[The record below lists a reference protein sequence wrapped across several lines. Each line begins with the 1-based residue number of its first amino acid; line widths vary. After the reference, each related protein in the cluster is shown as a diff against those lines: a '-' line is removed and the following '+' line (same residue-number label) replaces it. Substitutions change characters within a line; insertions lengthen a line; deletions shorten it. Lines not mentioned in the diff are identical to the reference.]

1 MNGLWRLFCRVRSAR
16 SIHLS
21 TLSKSEGYAFE
32 PINGGNCRGI
42 SHRRSGYTGPSG
54 LEMKVNDEDDGIV
67 RYKPAIT
74 EEYDLKAR
82 LIVDPSTGEEELV
95 EEDIDD
101 IHEEEE
107 SLETRA
113 GKKILKLS
121 RIRYRHIENKV
132 PSWFTSKQ
140 KEIAQNRT
148 LSQVRR
154 CLKSWMIKNDME
166 TMKSYLYKPFHFK
179 KETKQSLTSSKNN
192 RIRYVYGPDETIA
205 YSYYH
210 LPNRFVITTRLL
222 EELKSIYTKDQ
233 FTPKR
238 ILDFGCG
245 PGTVAAAVQNVWGEE
260 DEDDSEEEKKEE
272 ERTPDR
278 RQQWKENEI
287 KDSFSSRTASSMSRS
302 PPPLSSSPSPKKK
315 KRLMTTYVGLEVSQ
329 SMIDAAKIMT
339 KDIFPNSI
347 FYNKTS
353 DLLTRC
359 IEKNERFDLI
369 VASYTISE
377 LSNEEAKRVAVQLL
391 FELLEPNGYLILLE
405 NGNPM
410 GSHLIRTARQYLL
423 HMMNTI
429 TKDGEFEQYYDE
441 SYQVPEKIA
450 KKLAAKAEEAKE
462 KEKEKDK
469 EKEDDGEGLE
479 EKQKDSE
486 FFQQMKQYKE
496 KRHAITTGQERS
508 MILQAPKSYR
518 HTDFKAHIIAPC
530 THDGLCPMNKDSFC
544 SFSQRVT
551 SSTLRKDMEEK
562 YSYVILQKKSIKPK
576 TKKQIQEEGPEEDSW
591 VSYKNTD
598 LSFLP
603 ELNDAESLLNATPLD
618 IVNTF
623 TKLTEQ
629 RKTGEM
635 KKIVDT
641 IEKVSSIVLF
651 VSCEFFMFHAFL
663 LFDIPL
669 CFSLDG
675 LG

>member
-1 MNGLWRLFCRVRSAR
+1 MNGLSRLLRPVNFLRP
-16 SIHLS
+16 IHLS
-21 TLSKSEGYAFE
+21 KLSDTETCVFKA
-32 PINGGNCRGI
+32 INGGSCRGI
-42 SHRRSGYTGPSG
+42 SRRRSGYSGPSG
-54 LEMKVNDEDDGIV
+54 LEMKVNDEDDEIV

-82 LIVDPSTGEEELV
+82 LIVDPATGEEELV

-101 IHEEEE
+101 IYEEEE
-107 SLETRA
+107 SRETRA

-132 PSWFTSKQ
+132 PSWFTTKQ
-140 KEIAQNRT
+140 KEISQNRT

-154 CLKSWMIKNDME
+154 CLKSWMIKHDME

-179 KETKQSLTSSKNN
+179 KETKESLLSSKNN

-210 LPNRFVITTRLL
+210 LPNRFIITTRLL
-222 EELKSIYTKDQ
+222 EELKTIYTKDQ
-233 FTPKR
+233 FTPKK

-260 DEDDSEEEKKEE
+260 EDDEDQEEKKEE
-272 ERTPDR
+272 ERSNLDR
-278 RQQWKENEI
+278 RTLKENEK
-287 KDSFSSRTASSMSRS
+287 KDSFSSLSSRTSSSSRSSFPTPASSQ
-302 PPPLSSSPSPKKK
+302 KK

-347 FYNKTS
+347 FYNKSS
-353 DLLTRC
+353 DLLTKC

-377 LSNEEAKRVAVQLL
+377 LSNEEAKRVAVQLM

-429 TKDGEFEQYYDE
+429 TKDGEFEQYYDD

-450 KKLAAKAEEAKE
+450 QKKAAKEAERNE
-462 KEKEKDK
+462 KEKEEGK
-469 EKEDDGEGLE
+469 ESE
-479 EKQKDSE
+479 EMEENSE

-496 KRHAITTGQERS
+496 KRKAINKGQERS
-508 MILQAPKSYR
+508 MILPAPKSYR
-518 HTDFKAHIIAPC
+518 HTDFKAHVIAPC
-530 THDGLCPMNKDSFC
+530 THDNVCPMNKDSFC

-562 YSYVILQKKSIKPK
+562 YSYVILQKKSIKSK
-576 TKKQIQEEGPEEDSW
+576 TKKQIQEDGPEEDSW
-591 VSYKNTD
+591 ISYKNTD
-598 LSFLP
+598 SSFLP
-603 ELNDAESLLNATPLD
+603 ELTDSESLLNATPLD
-618 IVNTF
+618 IMSTF

-629 RKTGEM
+629 RKIGEM
-635 KKIVDT
+635 KKLADT
-641 IEKVSSIVLF
+641 IEKV
-651 VSCEFFMFHAFL
+651 CFL
-663 LFDIPL
+663 LFVKFLFI
-669 CFSLDG
+669 
-675 LG
+675 